1 MSLRLSN
8 KMSPV
13 AGVRRLARRE
23 LSKAVDA
30 LTQPRRPAE
39 SVHVA
44 RKHVKKV
51 RALLRLVRK
60 RTGSK
65 FFLSENKA
73 LRELGRQ
80 LSTVRDAQ
88 VVLAVLNGLRETAT
102 RQPELGALKTLHEQ
116 LTQSNVGAASLDL
129 SAKAARDRA
138 SEFKRCRL
146 RVKRWPLK
154 KLIWSDLAAALARSY
169 QRSQRALARYDAR
182 RTLPNLHEWRK
193 RTKDFWYQLMMLES
207 LLPRSLRRLAT
218 VVESLTE
225 AQGEAHDLDLL
236 QTLINTERRQL
247 SAADRTLILELIQK
261 RLGKRE
267 RKILKTGQ
275 KVFREPPEHFARQ
288 LDS

>member
-8 KMSPV
+8 KMSPA

-23 LSKAVDA
+23 LGKAADA
-30 LTQPRRPAE
+30 LTRPRRPAE

-60 RTGSK
+60 RVGSK
-65 FFLSENKA
+65 VYRAENTD

-80 LSTVRDAQ
+80 LSAVRDAQ
-88 VVLAVLNGLRETAT
+88 VVLKILSGLREVAAC
-102 RQPELGALKTLHEQ
+102 QPEASALKTLHEQ
-116 LTQSNVGAASLDL
+116 LTDSSAGAASPNL

-138 SEFKRCRL
+138 SEFERCRR
-146 RVKRWPLK
+146 RVNRWSLK
-154 KLIWSDLAAALARSY
+154 KLVWPDLTKALVRSY
-169 QRSQRALARYDAR
+169 RRNQTALARYDSR
-182 RTLPNLHEWRK
+182 RTPLNLHEWRK
-193 RTKDFWYQLMMLES
+193 RTKDFWHQLLMLEAR
-207 LLPRSLRRLAT
+207 LCRSLRRLAP

-236 QTLINTERRQL
+236 L
-247 SAADRTLILELIQK
+247 AALNAQRGHLPAGGRTLILQLIQK
-261 RLGKRE
+261 RLRQLE
-267 RKILKTGQ
+267 QKILKTGR
-275 KVFREPPEHFARQ
+275 KVFCKPPERFARQ